1 VVFPAVVGLVILFS
15 PARLAVFSAAN
26 SRVGIEFLGTLAFLN
41 KLILLAPVA
50 LVRSFGKTGLD
61 APQAKESLEAGA
73 VENTPFGG
81 IVAEPV
87 ELPQHQNFEHEHWV
101 ERRFTTLTPIECGV
115 PGEFLEQRE
124 EALLGNDLAQFE
136 DASAFGGDCLFE
148 FDEAEK
154 ASSSFGLEVA
164 AHAH

>member
-1 VVFPAVVGLVILFS
+1 MVFPAVVGLVILFS

-73 VENTPFGG
+73 VENMPFGG

-87 ELPQHQNFEHEHWV
+87 ELP
-101 ERRFTTLTPIECGV
+101 
-115 PGEFLEQRE
+115 
-124 EALLGNDLAQFE
+124 
-136 DASAFGGDCLFE
+136 
-148 FDEAEK
+148 
-154 ASSSFGLEVA
+154 
-164 AHAH
+164 